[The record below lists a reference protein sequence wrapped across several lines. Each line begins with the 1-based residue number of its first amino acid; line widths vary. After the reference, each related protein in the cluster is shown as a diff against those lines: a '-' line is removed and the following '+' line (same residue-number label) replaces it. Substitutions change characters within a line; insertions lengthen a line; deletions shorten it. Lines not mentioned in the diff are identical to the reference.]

1 MFMAAAEF
9 MTELRPLLVVLAAV
23 CGGLGVAAISATVDF
38 SFSPHSPGSLLSA
51 YQSDRPDTFVERV
64 GGLLLRLPGINALA
78 AMPGHRQ
85 WLRLVGS
92 APSAAAVVGLS
103 GLLLTAGIASAVLL
117 GIPVL
122 LAVGLVGAIYPFA
135 ALRSRANKVRQ
146 KVQDALPDISALLA
160 AEISTGKPADAALQS
175 VAEFGGPLANLIRE
189 AIDLSSRTARPLIG
203 RGDGTPGLLVEV
215 TGRYDLPAVRSFA
228 QQVDAAASKGTR
240 GPQMMQALAK
250 TLIVQYKDRALR
262 EAEALESRLA
272 IPSVGFFFM
281 PFIFLLLVPLLYPIL
296 QSL

>member
-1 MFMAAAEF
+1 MAI
-9 MTELRPLLVVLAAV
+9 TELLSGFRPLLTILAAL
-23 CGGLGVAAISATVDF
+23 CGGLGVAAVASLVDL
-38 SFSPHSPGSLLSA
+38 SFAPYSPGSLLSA
-51 YQSDRPDTFVERV
+51 YGSDRSDTFVERV
-64 GGLLLRLPGINALA
+64 GDLLLRLPGVSAVA

-85 WLRLVGS
+85 WLKLAGS
-92 APSAAAVVGLS
+92 APSPAAVAGLS
-103 GLLLTAGIASAVLL
+103 SVLLSGSIAGALVLGLPVLL
-117 GIPVL
+117 G
-122 LAVGLVGAIYPFA
+122 VGIIGALYPFA
-135 ALRSRANKVRQ
+135 AVRSRANKVRQ

-189 AIDLSSRTARPLIG
+189 AVDLSSRTARPLIG

-215 TGRYDLPAVRSFA
+215 TGRYDLPAARSFA

-262 EAEALESRLA
+262 EAEALDSRLA

-281 PFIFLLLVPLLYPIL
+281 PFIFLLLVPLLYPVL